1 MRPGFLQYLRARGVL
16 GCQVLEEEGEASE
29 GWVSK
34 GRNPPEGRARRGS
47 GPVERR
53 RRATEGLS
61 TRPLSQANRGRNA
74 SRPGGTGTT
83 AGSQLQAC
91 PPAVHPRGHGGPWRC
106 RRAAL
111 VAVVPGLHL
120 RRDVEHHPLLSESDA
135 YDSAPS
141 SSSEADGAD
150 RVWFIRDGC
159 GVVCA
164 VLTWLLVVYADFVV
178 TFVMLLPSKDF
189 WYAVLNGVSFNCLA
203 VLALSSH
210 LRTMLT
216 DPGAVPKGNATKEFM
231 ESLQLKPG
239 EVIYKCP
246 KCCCIKPERAHHCS
260 ICKRCIRKMDHHC
273 PWVNNCV
280 GEKNQ
285 RFFVLFT
292 MYIALASVHALVL
305 CGLQFISCVRGQ
317 WTECSGFSPPV
328 TVILLIFLCLEGLLF
343 FTFTAVMFGTQIHS
357 ICNDET
363 EIERLKSE
371 KPTWERRLRWEG
383 MKSVFGGP
391 PSLLWMNPFVGFR
404 LRRLQT
410 RPRKGGPEFSV

>member
-1 MRPGFLQYLRARGVL
+1 MQ
-16 GCQVLEEEGEASE
+16 S
-29 GWVSK
+29 
-34 GRNPPEGRARRGS
+34 S
-47 GPVERR
+47 GHR
-53 RRATEGLS
+53 L
-61 TRPLSQANRGRNA
+61 
-74 SRPGGTGTT
+74 
-83 AGSQLQAC
+83 
-91 PPAVHPRGHGGPWRC
+91 
-106 RRAAL
+106 
-111 VAVVPGLHL
+111 
-120 RRDVEHHPLLSESDA
+120 RDVEHHPLLSENDN
-135 YDSAPS
+135 YDSSSSS
-141 SSSEADGAD
+141 SSSEADAAD

-159 GVVCA
+159 GMVCA
-164 VLTWLLVVYADFVV
+164 VMTWLLVVYADFVV
-178 TFVMLLPSKDF
+178 TFVMLLPSQDF
-189 WYAVLNGVSFNCLA
+189 WYSMINGVIFNCLA

-216 DPGAVPKGNATKEFM
+216 DPGAVPKGNATKEYM

-292 MYIALASVHALVL
+292 MYTALSSAHALIL
-305 CGLQFISCVRGQ
+305 CGFQFISCVRGQ
-317 WTECSGFSPPV
+317 WTECSDFSPPV

-404 LRRLQT
+404 FRQLQARSRR
-410 RPRKGGPEFSV
+410 GGPEFSV